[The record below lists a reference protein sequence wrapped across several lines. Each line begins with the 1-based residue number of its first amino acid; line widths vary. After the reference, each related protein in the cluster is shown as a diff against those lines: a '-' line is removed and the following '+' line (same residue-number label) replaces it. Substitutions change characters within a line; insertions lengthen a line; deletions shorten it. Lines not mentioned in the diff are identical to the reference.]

1 MKLILTDSL
10 IVETL
15 PLPDNRACNLILSVL
30 FNCNNTLKGVVEKKC
45 GIAEKKTNKKKNL
58 NSTVNLFFFLLK
70 ICIVTLHF
78 SKLCCWKLM
87 MNFQDEKPWWF
98 FRKKNK
104 LLMNVLKIMPLSV
117 FFSLPPLLKNQKRE
131 GVFCCPL
138 TSRWLTSNPTGP
150 GSAERSEY
158 QSDLSK
164 GIPACSHHFYF
175 SGHTQPLVITSRP
188 QSLPSHTLASKRRR
202 RRISCRV
209 KRKLQSKDKRYY
221 SPSSGRARDLTA
233 AH

>member
-1 MKLILTDSL
+1 MFSRLCL
-10 IVETL
+10 
-15 PLPDNRACNLILSVL
+15 CL
-30 FNCNNTLKGVVEKKC
+30 F
-45 GIAEKKTNKKKNL
+45 
-58 NSTVNLFFFLLK
+58 SFLF
-70 ICIVTLHF
+70 LHF
-78 SKLCCWKLM
+78 
-87 MNFQDEKPWWF
+87 
-98 FRKKNK
+98 
-104 LLMNVLKIMPLSV
+104 
-117 FFSLPPLLKNQKRE
+117 LKNQKHE

-138 TSRWLTSNPTGP
+138 TYGWLTSKPTGP

-164 GIPACSHHFYF
+164 GIPTCSHHFYS

-202 RRISCRV
+202 RRISCRF

-221 SPSSGRARDLTA
+221 SPSSDRARDLTA